1 MSNKKNKEKKEKV
14 IYYDDNSTLVD
25 MSSVTR
31 SGKKQE
37 PKPPKVPSSASEKWN
52 TYWSAVNM
60 MIKPMFVVLGIIGII
75 YLLLFL
81 ISRAANG

>member
-1 MSNKKNKEKKEKV
+1 MSKKENKEKKEKV

-31 SGKKQE
+31 NGRKQE
-37 PKPPKVPSSASEKWN
+37 PRPAKPPSSFSDKWN

-60 MIKPMFVVLGIIGII
+60 MIKPMFIVLGVIAFL

-81 ISRAANG
+81 VSTLA

>member
-1 MSNKKNKEKKEKV
+1 MSKKDNKEKKEKV

-31 SGKKQE
+31 TGKKQE
-37 PKPPKVPSSASEKWN
+37 PKPPKPPSSFADKWN

-60 MIKPMFVVLGIIGII
+60 MIKPMLVVLGVIALL
-75 YLLLFL
+75 YFLLFL
-81 ISRAANG
+81 FSGAVNG